1 MQCQEPADAV
11 VSAGS
16 SFKTVVLLPHHSMA
30 GSRRILMEE
39 NTEDRREVDA
49 LCRECGHAFK
59 AFVDRVAFPGGADPA
74 ERLQTEC
81 PVCGCGDCR
90 IGR

>member
-1 MQCQEPADAV
+1 
-11 VSAGS
+11 
-16 SFKTVVLLPHHSMA
+16 
-30 GSRRILMEE
+30 MEE
-39 NTEDRREVDA
+39 NTEERPEVDA

-59 AFVDRVAFPGGADPA
+59 THIDRVAFPGGADPA
-74 ERLQTEC
+74 ESPKTEC